1 MKPSEAAHAVNHEMQ
16 MQVVVDDGTRVALPA
31 RLSYSIEDP
40 YAVTATF
47 RTGDGQVSWTF
58 ARELLRDGI
67 RDMAG
72 YGDIVIRPSHPS
84 RGAQVTMT
92 LSSPTGSAVIEASRH
107 QIAAFVSEVYNAVP
121 EDAEWVY
128 LDIDRTIEDLL
139 EA

>member
-1 MKPSEAAHAVNHEMQ
+1 MKPSEAARAVNHEMQ